1 MVLGVIAGMVLATV
15 IILATT
21 ALQLKKQ
28 KYVQQMR
35 DMTIKHN
42 IEKMVFTDRMENLNK
57 FHADEIDKLQATI
70 DSFQK
75 QNDIA
80 GKYKNGVNGFYSS
93 KKKQVNDDDEDK

>member
-1 MVLGVIAGMVLATV
+1 MVLGIIAGVVLATV
-15 IILATT
+15 IILTTT

-35 DMTIKHN
+35 DMAIKHN
-42 IEKMVFTDRMENLNK
+42 IEKMVFSDRIEGLNK
-57 FHADEIDKLQATI
+57 TI

-75 QNDIA
+75 QNDISD
-80 GKYKNGVNGFYSS
+80 KYKNGVNGFYSS